1 MMLSTIHRWTDDYND
16 YMATPDQHPTYHT
29 IPQVFLSFVL
39 FIFLDSIPSV
49 SRTSG
54 KIYNTLLAK
63 IGNLATSYI
72 RCCLYFE
79 LFNFH
84 QELSKRDCILEQTWR
99 SNMNGAKFC
108 FNLHFY
114 RFLLW
119 ILHFLPWDVKEKW
132 CILEQT
138 WVLALQ
144 YEGSKVL
151 CTLSAFLPS
160 TPKVISWNRDL
171 HMCKSE
177 IVDSSQ
183 DILLN

>member
-29 IPQVFLSFVL
+29 IPQVFYLLYSSFFWTVYPV
-39 FIFLDSIPSV
+39 FHVQVEKYVIPCYP
-49 SRTSG
+49 
-54 KIYNTLLAK
+54 KL
-63 IGNLATSYI
+63 GNLANSYI

-99 SNMNGAKFC
+99 SNMNGQCFV

-183 DILLN
+183 DMLLN